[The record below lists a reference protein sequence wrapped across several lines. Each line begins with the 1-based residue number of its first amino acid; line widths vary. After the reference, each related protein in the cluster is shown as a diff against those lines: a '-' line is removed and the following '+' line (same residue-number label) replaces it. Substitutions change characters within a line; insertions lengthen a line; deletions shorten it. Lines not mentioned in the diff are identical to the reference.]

1 MAVELERIAANGV
14 EFGYFRFGQ
23 GDKKLVV
30 IPGLSVKSVLGFK
43 DSVAVALKKF
53 GKDFEVYVFDR
64 RENLPDEY
72 TIEDMARDFITA
84 FDALG
89 LKQIALYGISQG
101 GMIAL
106 NIAVFRPDMVSAMV
120 IGSSAARL
128 SEYTKNTIGEWNRL
142 ARNRDEDA
150 LLEAF
155 GSKVYTK
162 EFYER
167 FKDIIINSVKG
178 VTDEEFNR
186 LVILT
191 DKINDFDVYD
201 RLTEIK
207 CPVLVMGGSEDQ
219 VTGIESSREIA
230 EKINSEIFVFDGFGH
245 AVYDEN
251 EEFKAKAKEFLIK
264 SLL

>member
-14 EFGYFRFGQ
+14 EFGYFRFGK

-30 IPGLSVKSVLGFK
+30 IPGLSVKSVLSFR
-43 DSVAVALKKF
+43 DSVAVALKTF
-53 GKDFEVYVFDR
+53 SRDFEVYVFDR
-64 RENLPDEY
+64 RRNLPEEY
-72 TIEDMARDFITA
+72 TIEDMAEDFITA

-89 LKQIALYGISQG
+89 LGKISLYGISQG

-106 NIAVFRPDMVSAMV
+106 NIAILRPDMVSAMV

-128 SEYTKNTIGEWNRL
+128 SEYTKNTIGKWNEL
-142 ARNRDEDA
+142 ARKKDEGA

-155 GSKVYTK
+155 GSKVYSK

-167 FKDIIINSVKG
+167 FKDIIINSVKDI
-178 VTDEEFNR
+178 TDEEFDR

-191 DKINDFDVYD
+191 DRINDFDVYD
-201 RLTEIK
+201 RLTDIR

-230 EKINSEIFVFDGFGH
+230 AKINSEIIVFEGYGH

-251 EEFKAKAKEFLIK
+251 EEFKDKAKEFLLK
-264 SLL
+264 SLI

>member
-1 MAVELERIAANGV
+1 MAVELQRIAANGV

-23 GDKKLVV
+23 GDRKLVV
-30 IPGLSVKSVLGFK
+30 IPGLSVKSVLDFK
-43 DSVAVALKKF
+43 DSVAVALKTF
-53 GKDFEVYVFDR
+53 GKVFEVYVFDR
-64 RENLPDEY
+64 RENLPNEY
-72 TIEDMARDFITA
+72 TIEDMAKDFITA

-89 LKQIALYGISQG
+89 LDKISLYGISQG

-106 NIAVFRPDMVSAMV
+106 NIAILRPDMISAMV

-128 SEYTKNTIGEWNRL
+128 SEYTQKTIGEWNKL
-142 ARNRDEDA
+142 ARNKDEDT

-191 DKINDFDVYD
+191 DNINDFDVYD
-201 RLTEIK
+201 RLTDIR

-219 VTGIESSREIA
+219 VTGIDSSREIA
-230 EKINSEIFVFDGFGH
+230 EKLNCESVVYEGYGH

-251 EEFKAKAKEFLIK
+251 EEFKAKAKEFLLK
-264 SLL
+264 SLI

>member
-1 MAVELERIAANGV
+1 MAVELQRIETNGV
-14 EFGYFRFGQ
+14 EFRYFRFGQ
-23 GDKKLVV
+23 GDRKLVV
-30 IPGLSVKSVLGFK
+30 IPGLSVKSVLDFK
-43 DSVAVALKKF
+43 DSVAVALKTF
-53 GKDFEVYVFDR
+53 GKVFEVYVFDR
-64 RENLPDEY
+64 RENLPNEY
-72 TIEDMARDFITA
+72 TIEDMAKDFITA

-89 LKQIALYGISQG
+89 LDKISLYGISQG

-106 NIAVFRPDMVSAMV
+106 NIAVLRPDMVSAMV

-128 SEYTKNTIGEWNRL
+128 SDYTKTTIGEWNKL
-142 ARNRDEDA
+142 ARNKDEDT

-191 DKINDFDVYD
+191 DNINGYDVYD
-201 RLTEIK
+201 RLTDIR

-219 VTGIESSREIA
+219 VTGIQSSREIA
-230 EKINSEIFVFDGFGH
+230 EKLNCEIVVYEGYGH

-251 EEFKAKAKEFLIK
+251 EEFKAKAKEFLLK
-264 SLL
+264 SLI